1 MGILFDSMKKVN
13 LHQQMKHNM
22 ILERLTTLGVTKNQ
36 IGQSIHDLDYD
47 ELKTVLVLA
56 EMRQVDID
64 HPDHKW
70 FR

>member
-1 MGILFDSMKKVN
+1 MGILYDSMKKVD
-13 LHQQMKHNM
+13 LHQQMKRSM
-22 ILERLTTLGVTKNQ
+22 ILERLTNLGVTQNQ
-36 IGQSIHDLDYD
+36 IGQSIHELDYD

>member
-1 MGILFDSMKKVN
+1 MGILYDAVKNAN
-13 LHQQMKHNM
+13 LHHELKRNM
-22 ILERLTTLGVTKNQ
+22 ILDRLKALGVTQNQ
-36 IGQSIHDLDYD
+36 IGQSIHQLEYD

-56 EMRQVDID
+56 EMRQVDIE

>member
-1 MGILFDSMKKVN
+1 MGILYNSVMQKQEMKRNFV
-13 LHQQMKHNM
+13 
-22 ILERLTTLGVTKNQ
+22 IERLEKLGVTENQ
-36 IGQSIHDLDYD
+36 IGQSIHTLDYD

-56 EMRQVDID
+56 EMRQVDIE